1 MNSEKEEKYDVIIIG
16 VGQAGKPLAIYLAQ
30 AGWQV
35 AIVEREHLGGS
46 CVNYGCTPTKTL
58 LASAQMAFQAR
69 RADDYGIKVDN
80 VSVDFQAVMKRKDQA
95 VQSSRQGIGERFEEF
110 DKIELIRGE
119 ASFTDKKQINVALD
133 GGGSRK
139 LIAERIVIDTGASPR
154 IPDMG
159 GIEDVKYLT
168 SKSALDLAELP
179 EHLLIVGGGYIG
191 VEFAQMF
198 LRFGSR
204 VTVFETGKQIL
215 DKEDE
220 DVAKMMQKML
230 SEEGVG
236 FHLNAEIEK
245 VVEETDGITLSVKME
260 GKTHQFTGSHLL
272 LAVGTTPNVKA
283 LKLADAGIKTDKR
296 GHIVVDPYLETS
308 QKGVFAVGD
317 VKGGP
322 EFTHIS
328 YDDHRILLERF
339 LQDKKRSTD
348 DRPVPYTVFTDPQL
362 GRVGLSEKEAHKQ
375 KIKVK
380 IAQMPMNRVARANET
395 GHAKGFMKVLIDAE
409 NDQILGA
416 AILGTEGGE
425 IMAMLQI
432 AMMGKLKYQQLRDGV
447 FAHPTLAES
456 LNNLFAEVEG

>member
-1 MNSEKEEKYDVIIIG
+1 MSSEKEEKYDVIIVG

-69 RADDYGIKVDN
+69 RANEYGIKIDN
-80 VSVDFQAVMKRKDQA
+80 VSVDFRAVMKRKDKS
-95 VQSSRQGIGERFEEF
+95 VQSSREGIEERLEEF

-119 ASFTDKKQINVALD
+119 ASFTDKKQISVALD

-139 LIAERIVIDTGASPR
+139 LTAERIVLDTGASPR
-154 IPDMG
+154 IPDME
-159 GIEDVKYLT
+159 GIEDVNYLT
-168 SKSALDLAELP
+168 SKSALDLDELP

-198 LRFGSR
+198 LRFGSK

-220 DVAKMMQKML
+220 DVADKMQEIL
-230 SEEGVG
+230 AEEGIE

-245 VVEETDGITLSVKME
+245 VTSETGGVAISVKT
-260 GKTHQFTGSHLL
+260 GSKTRSFTGSHLL
-272 LAVGTTPNVKA
+272 LAIGTTPNVEA
-283 LKLADAGIKTDKR
+283 LKLADVGIKTDKK
-296 GHIVVDPYLETS
+296 GHIEVDQFLETS

-339 LQDKKRSTD
+339 LEDKKRSTE

-362 GRVGLSEKEAHKQ
+362 GRVGLSEKKAKKQ
-375 KIKVK
+375 KTKVK
-380 IAQMPMNRVARANET
+380 IAQMSMGKVARANET
-395 GHAKGFMKVLIDAE
+395 GHTKGLMKVLIDAE

-416 AILGTEGGE
+416 AVLGMEGGE

-456 LNNLFAEVEG
+456 LNNLFAEVE

>member
-69 RADDYGIKVDN
+69 RANEYGIKIDN
-80 VSVDFQAVMKRKDQA
+80 VSVDFQAVMKRKDKA
-95 VQSSRQGIGERFEEF
+95 VQSSREGIGERLEEF

-119 ASFTDKKQINVALD
+119 ASFTDKKQISVALD
-133 GGGSRK
+133 GGGNRQLS
-139 LIAERIVIDTGASPR
+139 AERIVIDTGVSPR
-154 IPDMG
+154 IPDME
-159 GIEDVKYLT
+159 GIQEVEYLT
-168 SKSALDLAELP
+168 SKSALALDELP

-220 DVAKMMQKML
+220 DVAKKMQEIL
-230 SEEGVG
+230 AEEGIK

-245 VVEETDGITLSVKME
+245 VTEGTDGITLSVKMG
-260 GKTHQFTGSHLL
+260 GKTHKLSGSHLL

-283 LKLADAGIKTDKR
+283 LELADVGIKTDKK
-296 GHIVVDPYLETS
+296 GHIEVDQYLETS

-339 LQDKKRSTD
+339 LKDKKRSTE
-348 DRPVPYTVFTDPQL
+348 DRPVPYTIFTDPQL
-362 GRVGLSEKEAHKQ
+362 GRVGLSEKKAEKQ

-380 IAQMPMNRVARANET
+380 IAQMSMDKVARANEI
-395 GHAKGFMKVLIDAE
+395 GHPKGFMKVLIDAE

-456 LNNLFAEVEG
+456 LNNLFAEVK